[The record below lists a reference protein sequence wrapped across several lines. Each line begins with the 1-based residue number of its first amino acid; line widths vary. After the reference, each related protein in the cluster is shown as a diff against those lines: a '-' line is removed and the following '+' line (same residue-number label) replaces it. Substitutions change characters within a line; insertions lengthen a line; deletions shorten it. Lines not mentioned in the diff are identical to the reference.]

1 MEHTPD
7 IDVIITL
14 NVEDEVGI
22 ASHDATAQ
30 PWKAKLIGVPRRA
43 SGRTVRNRTVRGLQR
58 VNAAEGNVGSGFANV
73 VVDCRFDV
81 LSCRFARPDRLP
93 THLRLAWR
101 TRFLRPLK

>member
-14 NVEDEVGI
+14 DVEDEVGI
-22 ASHDATAQ
+22 ASQDATAQ
-30 PWKAKLIGVPRRA
+30 PWKAKLIGVPKRA
-43 SGRTVRNRTVRGLQR
+43 SGRMVGDRTVRGLQR
-58 VNAAEGNVGSGFANV
+58 VNEAEGNVGSGFANV

-81 LSCRFARPDRLP
+81 LSCGFARPDRLP

-101 TRFLRPLK
+101 IRFLRPLK